1 MRRANRVVV
10 RTEEDR
16 FVAEFY
22 KTHNHIA
29 TVDSADTEWV
39 RSKDHNQTQAREDFR
54 TWVQTHASNFD
65 VDWSPELQQQA
76 WDRHYWKYET
86 DAQVEEDAV
95 ELMRWTIA
103 KLAKTAGEDIE
114 FNGATLDMIIPM
126 ESNLSYVE
134 DGRYTKNGNW
144 AVATV
149 RLAVELTKGDKTE
162 EISYD
167 IEMRSGQLTKIKMN
181 KEEFKAMVSE
191 VFAA

>member
-10 RTEEDR
+10 RANENG
-16 FVAEFY
+16 FAAEFF

-29 TVDSADTEWV
+29 TIESAETGWHRNEEH
-39 RSKDHNQTQAREDFR
+39 SQTQAREDFR
-54 TWVQTHASNFD
+54 TYVQSHAEEFD

-86 DAQVEEDAV
+86 DTQVEEDAV

-114 FNGATLDMIIPM
+114 FQGAGLDMIIPM

-134 DGRYTKNGNW
+134 DGKYVKNGNW

-149 RLAVELTKGDKTE
+149 RLAVRLKKGDQTE

-167 IEMRSGQLTKIKMN
+167 IEMRSGQLTKIKMS